1 MGKSRILLAFANIND
16 TKQHGHLRKLRAED
30 ECVSR
35 ELELAKENCDSDK
48 IRNASYNDIARY
60 LQLNRDNVV
69 VFHFGGHSNSYSL
82 LLETSTGDVEEAHK
96 EGLIPLLTGQKGLQL
111 VFLNGC
117 ANKGQA
123 KDLIAEGIPVVI
135 ATNKAIQDSVASD
148 FACAFYASLASGA
161 NIEDAFKEAEARV
174 KGRRNLK
181 SSELYDPELISE
193 ARTLDIEEP
202 DVNEVP
208 WELYGDKAAR
218 QWKLDQKPS
227 KEPLTLISNN
237 LPNRNPNFT
246 GRQDLLEALE
256 ANLKQGKTTAI
267 TQAIHGLGGV
277 GKTQLAIEY
286 VYKYKENYK
295 VVWWINSEDVTNLK
309 IEYGGLSV
317 ELGLLED
324 NVELDAKISATKKWL
339 ASKDDWLIVFDNVEK
354 PEDLN
359 EYLVSKG
366 HNLITSRHP
375 AWGEIAGSTLK
386 VEVWKSEEAREYL
399 KTRIEKIN
407 GVTYDENEAN
417 ELTKEM
423 GYLPLAIAQAVG
435 YIATKKIRI
444 AKYLERFKKERKALW
459 EKEKAPIHYQKEEG
473 TVKTTWRLALEQ
485 IEKVEGAKEIISICS
500 YFSP

>member
-1 MGKSRILLAFANIND
+1 M
-16 TKQHGHLRKLRAED
+16 
-30 ECVSR
+30 
-35 ELELAKENCDSDK
+35 
-48 IRNASYNDIARY
+48 
-60 LQLNRDNVV
+60 
-69 VFHFGGHSNSYSL
+69 
-82 LLETSTGDVEEAHK
+82 
-96 EGLIPLLTGQKGLQL
+96 
-111 VFLNGC
+111 
-117 ANKGQA
+117 
-123 KDLIAEGIPVVI
+123 
-135 ATNKAIQDSVASD
+135 
-148 FACAFYASLASGA
+148 
-161 NIEDAFKEAEARV
+161 
-174 KGRRNLK
+174 
-181 SSELYDPELISE
+181 
-193 ARTLDIEEP
+193 
-202 DVNEVP
+202 
-208 WELYGDKAAR
+208 
-218 QWKLDQKPS
+218 
-227 KEPLTLISNN
+227 
-237 LPNRNPNFT
+237 
-246 GRQDLLEALE
+246 
-256 ANLKQGKTTAI
+256 
-267 TQAIHGLGGV
+267 

-309 IEYGGLSV
+309 IEYGRLSV

-324 NVELDAKISATKKWL
+324 NSELDAKVSATKKWL
-339 ASKDDWLIVFDNVEK
+339 ASDDNWLIVFDNVVK

-386 VEVWKSEEAREYL
+386 VEVWTSEEAREYL

-444 AKYLERFKKERKALW
+444 AKYLERFKNERKALW

-473 TVKTTWRLALEQ
+473 TVKTTWRLALKQ

-500 YFSP
+500 YLAPEAIPVTLLTDNAEVFKEPLSRVLKSEIECDEAIEALLNYSLIERSESNLTVHR